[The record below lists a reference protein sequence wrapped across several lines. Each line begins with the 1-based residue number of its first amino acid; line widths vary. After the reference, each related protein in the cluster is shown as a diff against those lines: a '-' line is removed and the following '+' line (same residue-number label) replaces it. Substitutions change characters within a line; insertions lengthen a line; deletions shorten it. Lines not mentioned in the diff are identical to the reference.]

1 MPRGTEKNGTELS
14 LRKVEH
20 DTKHLFANMYIE
32 IFIFFHIDCGEK
44 AVLKVC
50 DNLGVM
56 ELSFGG
62 STAVQ
67 G

>member
-1 MPRGTEKNGTELS
+1 
-14 LRKVEH
+14 
-20 DTKHLFANMYIE
+20 MYIE
-32 IFIFFHIDCGEK
+32 IFIFFHIVCGAK

-56 ELSFGG
+56 ELSFAR